1 MKKHCELCK
10 ARELRRD
17 GSKFCTEY
25 GVECRK
31 VVGCDTWQNFG
42 IEQTTLQLGLD
53 PVQVRMRLPSFGF
66 LDMLEPTL
74 EVDEEQDDTTAGST
88 QTKTQRATA

>member
-10 ARELRRD
+10 ALESRID
-17 GSKFCTEY
+17 GSNFCKEY
-25 GVECRK
+25 GTECK
-31 VVGCDTWQNFG
+31 NVVGCDSWKNFG
-42 IEQTTLQLGLD
+42 IEQTTLPLGLD

-66 LDMLEPTL
+66 LDMLEQTL

-88 QTKTQRATA
+88 QRATA